1 VKGAPAAAAFM
12 LCRLAVVDDFWIHQH
27 RA

>member
-12 LCRLAVVDDFWIHQH
+12 LCWLAIVDDFWIHQH
-27 RA
+27 RV